1 MPTLERSLKTKPNLM
16 TDMIPLRKEQ
26 ASEFSMKKFCFACL
40 HGGAA
45 KLAAATFII
54 GLSLGAAEADQAGGK
69 FGFPYPNFTG
79 SAGGMTA
86 QQFVRTFDAA
96 MQTPSV
102 FRDWI
107 QAGTDIRKLN
117 PSGVYLKHINLRTID
132 STARQKDTPTTT
144 GFTKTI
150 LNGFCAMR
158 IGTQSR
164 YFSPDGR
171 IARLRERR
179 LPGLGSEH
187 VDAQ

>member
-1 MPTLERSLKTKPNLM
+1 MPTLERSLKTKPNVM

-26 ASEFSMKKFCFACL
+26 ASEFSMRKFCFACL

-45 KLAAATFII
+45 KLATATLII
-54 GLSLGAAEADQAGGK
+54 GLSLGAAEADQPGGQ

-79 SAGGMTA
+79 AAGAMTA
-86 QQFVRTFDAA
+86 QQFVQKFDAA
-96 MQTPSV
+96 MQTQDV

-117 PSGVYLKHINLRTID
+117 PSGVYPEAPQPADHRQHP
-132 STARQKDTPTTT
+132 RQKGTPTTT

-158 IGTQSR
+158 MGTQSR
-164 YFSPDGR
+164 YLSPRKNRSTSGTTLTW
-171 IARLRERR
+171 I
-179 LPGLGSEH
+179 GF
-187 VDAQ
+187 

>member
-1 MPTLERSLKTKPNLM
+1 MPTLERSLKTKPNVM

-45 KLAAATFII
+45 KLATATFII
-54 GLSLGAAEADQAGGK
+54 GLSLGAAEADQPGGK

-79 SAGGMTA
+79 AAGAMTA
-86 QQFVRTFDAA
+86 QEFVLKFDAA
-96 MQTPSV
+96 MHNPDV

-117 PSGVYLKHINLRTID
+117 PSGVYLKHLNLRTID
-132 STARQKDTPTTT
+132 STRDEKGTPTTT

-158 IGTQSR
+158 MGTQSR
-164 YFSPDGR
+164 YLSPRKNRSTSGTTLTW
-171 IARLRERR
+171 I
-179 LPGLGSEH
+179 GF
-187 VDAQ
+187 